1 MVIYYIKEK
10 EALKSLQSGKMHRQ
24 IGFLISLLK
33 QFGGRIFEK
42 MLQEY
47 GIGEFNG
54 PQGRILYILWEQED
68 ISIQELSQRSGL
80 ANATLTSML
89 DRMEAKKLVFRKAD
103 KHDRRKCLIGL
114 TEKARSLKSA
124 YENVSKRMTDIYYQG
139 FSDSEIE
146 QLEYQLRRLL
156 ENLRNHAE
164 NKD

>member
-1 MVIYYIKEK
+1 
-10 EALKSLQSGKMHRQ
+10 MHRQ

-139 FSDSEIE
+139 FSDSEIDSWSISSAGCWKICGTM
-146 QLEYQLRRLL
+146 RKTRINHGRLL
-156 ENLRNHAE
+156 RKGFCHGIV
-164 NKD
+164 